1 MTGTTIETS
10 EVLPNGPSPPETVSG
25 TDLSRGRTKRPSGWK
40 GWSEKGRMKW
50 LRDQRRQ
57 HKGGRPRRL
66 IESDVDRVNILMT
79 ELNNK
84 SLVAE
89 SLGISRSTL
98 YRFLNRFPSEEM
110 TTEILEDI
118 GQAPYVVD
126 YPEIKTWYNRQLLH
140 SKKSTARQYLVH
152 IRAFYRHMLQHHPS
166 RARPSLWTS
175 DDMLEYLNN
184 HEPYQ
189 RKNILDGLRSLAKK
203 AQKRFPRI
211 DLALLPTKK
220 ANKAKRSH
228 AGKEEYYCSRRQI
241 KALIQNVP
249 AESRFQESR
258 NKAMLATLYN
268 TAIRAGNPSE
278 DRGLLGMRVENLH
291 LDQHMTEV
299 KDKGGQWWLVCG
311 LTDHTV
317 RLIKY
322 YLRERDN
329 IANPKEGYL
338 WLNRRAYP
346 LRQGQLNAIIKEAGR
361 KAGIKGKILTS
372 KMFRKTFVKHALESG
387 IRPMSLIGTG
397 KTVKTCFCVG
407 WTGQKA
413 IDTIMTFYAPKLF
426 SQIEEDRQKFE

>member
-1 MTGTTIETS
+1 MTSQCLSQEHQPID
-10 EVLPNGPSPPETVSG
+10 LPKAKVKRPPE
-25 TDLSRGRTKRPSGWK
+25 WK
-40 GWSEKGRMKW
+40 DWTNKDRMMW

-66 IESDVDRVNILMT
+66 IESDVNRVNILMT

-110 TTEILEDI
+110 ATEILEDI

-126 YPEIKTWYNRQLLH
+126 YPEIRTWYNRQLLH

-152 IRAFYRHMLQHHPS
+152 IRAFYKYMLLHHPS

-175 DDMLEYLNN
+175 DDIVEYLNN

-203 AQKRFPRI
+203 AQEKFPRI
-211 DLALLPTKK
+211 NLALLPTQK

-228 AGKEEYYCSRRQI
+228 AGREEYYCSRRQI
-241 KALIQNVP
+241 RALIQNVP
-249 AESRFQESR
+249 ATTRFQAARS
-258 NKAMLATLYN
+258 KAMLATLYN

-291 LDQHMTEV
+291 LDQHIVEV

-311 LTDHTV
+311 LTDNTIH
-317 RLIKY
+317 LIKD
-322 YLRERDN
+322 YLKERN
-329 IANPKEGYL
+329 QIADPEEGYL
-338 WLNRRAYP
+338 WISERGYP
-346 LRQGQLNAIIKEAGR
+346 LRQRQLNAMIKEAGR
-361 KAGIKGKILTS
+361 EAEIKGKKLTS

-387 IRPMSLIGTG
+387 IRPISLIGTG

-413 IDTIMTFYAPKLF
+413 IDTIMTFYAPQLLA
-426 SQIEEDRQKFE
+426 QIEKDREKFKWGNDTAGGTAG

>member
-1 MTGTTIETS
+1 
-10 EVLPNGPSPPETVSG
+10 
-25 TDLSRGRTKRPSGWK
+25 
-40 GWSEKGRMKW
+40 MKW

-66 IESDVDRVNILMT
+66 IESDVNRVNILMT

-110 TTEILEDI
+110 TTEIFEDI
-118 GQAPYVVD
+118 GQAPHVVD
-126 YPEIKTWYNRQLLH
+126 YPEIGTWYKRQLLH
-140 SKKSTARQYLVH
+140 SKRSTARQYLVH
-152 IRAFYRHMLQHHPS
+152 IRAFYRHMLLHHPS

-175 DDMLEYLNN
+175 DDILEYLNN

-203 AQKRFPRI
+203 AQEKFPRI
-211 DLALLPTKK
+211 NLALLPTKK
-220 ANKAKRSH
+220 ANKEKRSH
-228 AGKEEYYCSRRQI
+228 AGREEYYCSRGQI
-241 KALIQNVP
+241 KALIENI
-249 AESRFQESR
+249 AAATRFQEVR

-291 LDQHMTEV
+291 LDQHMAEV
-299 KDKGGQWWLVCG
+299 KDKGGQWWLICG
-311 LTDHTV
+311 LTDQTIH
-317 RLIKY
+317 LIED
-322 YLRERDN
+322 YLREKNR
-329 IANPKEGYL
+329 IADPREGYL
-338 WLNRRAYP
+338 WINERAYP

-397 KTVKTCFCVG
+397 KAVKTCFCVG

-413 IDTIMTFYAPKLF
+413 IDTIMTFYAPRLF
-426 SQIEEDRQKFE
+426 SQIEEDREKFKWC